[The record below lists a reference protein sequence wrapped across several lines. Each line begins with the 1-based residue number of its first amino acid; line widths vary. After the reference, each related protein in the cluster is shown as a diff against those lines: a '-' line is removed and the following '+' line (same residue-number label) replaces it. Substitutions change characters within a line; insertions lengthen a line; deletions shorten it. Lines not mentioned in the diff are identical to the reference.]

1 MMEFSLEKSLEIL
14 EKTPRTIETL
24 VADLSNDWIRNNE
37 GENTWTV
44 VDIVAHLIHADQTNW
59 LVRLDAML
67 HAPDKEFPA
76 FDRFG
81 HLERTGKLSSEELLN
96 EFKVCRELN
105 IAKLKSFPLE
115 PTDLL
120 KKGIHSALG
129 PVSISE
135 LLSTWVVHDLN
146 HLSQIARVMA
156 YQYKE
161 AVGPFIEF
169 LTILK

>member
-1 MMEFSLEKSLEIL
+1 MEFSLERSLELL
-14 EKTPRTIETL
+14 EKTPRTIATL
-24 VADLSNDWIRNNE
+24 VAGLNNDWIRNSK

-44 VDIVAHLIHADQTNW
+44 VDIVGHLIHADQTNW
-59 LVRLDAML
+59 LVRMEAILRT
-67 HAPDKEFPA
+67 PDKEFPA

-81 HLERTGKLSSEELLN
+81 HFKRAGELCIEELLS

-115 PTDLL
+115 HTDLL
-120 KKGIHSALG
+120 KKGIHPALG

-146 HLSQIARVMA
+146 HLSQITSVMA

-169 LTILK
+169 LRILK